1 MPIPSPLGT
10 QKALITSPI
19 PLIIPNISCGI
30 GQRPEFPL
38 QSDEKREVAPAF
50 GCLPS
55 DRFESLDRRGGF
67 YVQSQRAQSTADS
80 SQSRRWHDR
89 HPHGVVRLNVSLGIA
104 F

>member
-50 GCLPS
+50 GCLPMIGS
-55 DRFESLDRRGGF
+55 SPSIEGEGF
-67 YVQSQRAQSTADS
+67 TC
-80 SQSRRWHDR
+80 SRSEPKALPIPAKAAVGMTGPTRSG
-89 HPHGVVRLNVSLGIA
+89 PIGMLV
-104 F
+104 

>member
-19 PLIIPNISCGI
+19 PLIIPNISYGI

-50 GCLPS
+50 
-55 DRFESLDRRGGF
+55 
-67 YVQSQRAQSTADS
+67 
-80 SQSRRWHDR
+80 
-89 HPHGVVRLNVSLGIA
+89 
-104 F
+104 